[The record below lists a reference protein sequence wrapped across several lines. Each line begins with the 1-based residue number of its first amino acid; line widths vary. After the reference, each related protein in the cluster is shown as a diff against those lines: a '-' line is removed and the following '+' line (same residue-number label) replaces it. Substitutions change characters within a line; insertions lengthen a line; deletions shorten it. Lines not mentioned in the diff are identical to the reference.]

1 MSFLAIKKFFSINR
15 KKKTVNIGE
24 ELKRSLIKN
33 LEIFRHVPNETV
45 NHINDVKS
53 TLTAIL
59 LLSVHDRSS
68 LDYKLFDQ
76 KLKSLVEYFEQDVLL
91 REYVN
96 RVYSKQVSLFKY
108 YNHKNK
114 Y

>member
-1 MSFLAIKKFFSINR
+1 MNFSSIKKFFINR
-15 KKKTVNIGE
+15 KKKTANIGD

-45 NHINDVKS
+45 SHIDDVKS
-53 TLTAIL
+53 TLIAIL
-59 LLSVHDRSS
+59 LLPVHDRSS
-68 LDYKLFDQ
+68 LDYQLFDQ
-76 KLKSLVEYFEQDVLL
+76 KLKSLVEYFKQDMLV

-108 YNHKNK
+108 YNLNNK
-114 Y
+114 